1 MYEGQDWSADD
12 FYAYP
17 KSDTLAAV
25 ISEMAAVKDDVR
37 KKNLVRMLG
46 NKGFLDGTGVYRLNS
61 IGMPDPAGIMLN
73 GTFGTASTTTYT
85 NISEVFHLEAGQS
98 YTILVRDTDK
108 TVDYNMTLV
117 DKTTGAAVKQNGMGL
132 AFNVQKSPFGTFAP
146 DASMDV
152 RLRINY
158 RKEMTLEDHKPSDD
172 APGDGEEDFPSAEPQ
187 PDAVAFGKLKTLM
200 NIRKEPSLEAEV
212 VTVYPM
218 NTIVEV
224 LEVCDNWLKIKCPEA
239 EDGIAYV
246 LNEDDAYVFVGRDV
260 YEVVAG
266 DNLWRI
272 AERKLG
278 SGTHYTDIRELN
290 SLTSNAIRIGMK
302 LLLP

>member
-1 MYEGQDWSADD
+1 MGEGDLS
-12 FYAYP
+12 
-17 KSDTLAAV
+17 L
-25 ISEMAAVKDDVR
+25 I
-37 KKNLVRMLG
+37 
-46 NKGFLDGTGVYRLNS
+46 LDGGTTMNEYPAKLNTGYYR
-61 IGMPDPAGIMLN
+61 
-73 GTFGTASTTTYT
+73 
-85 NISEVFHLEAGQS
+85 
-98 YTILVRDTDK
+98 VRTDWN
-108 TVDYNMTLV
+108 D
-117 DKTTGAAVKQNGMGL
+117 
-132 AFNVQKSPFGTFAP
+132 
-146 DASMDV
+146 DASQLGAYKLLANAKAKCDENPGSHVFAEDGTVIYPADEPTTREETAEEKPVMD
-152 RLRINY
+152 LP
-158 RKEMTLEDHKPSDD
+158 EEDKPSDD

-290 SLTSNAIRIGMK
+290 GLTSNAIRIGMK

>member
-1 MYEGQDWSADD
+1 MNEYPAKLNTGYYRVRTDWNDD
-12 FYAYP
+12 ASQLGAY
-17 KSDTLAAV
+17 KLLANAKAKCDENPGSHV
-25 ISEMAAVKDDVR
+25 FAE
-37 KKNLVRMLG
+37 
-46 NKGFLDGTGVYRLNS
+46 DGTVIY
-61 IGMPDPAGIMLN
+61 PADEP
-73 GTFGTASTTTYT
+73 TTREETA
-85 NISEVFHLEAGQS
+85 EEKPV
-98 YTILVRDTDK
+98 
-108 TVDYNMTLV
+108 
-117 DKTTGAAVKQNGMGL
+117 
-132 AFNVQKSPFGTFAP
+132 
-146 DASMDV
+146 MD
-152 RLRINY
+152 LP
-158 RKEMTLEDHKPSDD
+158 EEDKPSDD

-224 LEVCDNWLKIKCPEA
+224 LEVCDNWLKIKCPEV

-290 SLTSNAIRIGMK
+290 GLTSNAIRIGMK

>member
-1 MYEGQDWSADD
+1 MGEGDLS
-12 FYAYP
+12 
-17 KSDTLAAV
+17 L
-25 ISEMAAVKDDVR
+25 I
-37 KKNLVRMLG
+37 
-46 NKGFLDGTGVYRLNS
+46 LDGGTTMNEYPAKLNTGYYR
-61 IGMPDPAGIMLN
+61 
-73 GTFGTASTTTYT
+73 
-85 NISEVFHLEAGQS
+85 
-98 YTILVRDTDK
+98 VRTDWN
-108 TVDYNMTLV
+108 D
-117 DKTTGAAVKQNGMGL
+117 
-132 AFNVQKSPFGTFAP
+132 
-146 DASMDV
+146 DASQLGAYKLLANAKAKCDENPGSHVFAEDGTVIYPANEPTTREETAEEKPVMD
-152 RLRINY
+152 LP
-158 RKEMTLEDHKPSDD
+158 EEDKPSDD

-290 SLTSNAIRIGMK
+290 GLTSNAIRIGMK

>member
-1 MYEGQDWSADD
+1 
-12 FYAYP
+12 
-17 KSDTLAAV
+17 
-25 ISEMAAVKDDVR
+25 
-37 KKNLVRMLG
+37 
-46 NKGFLDGTGVYRLNS
+46 
-61 IGMPDPAGIMLN
+61 
-73 GTFGTASTTTYT
+73 
-85 NISEVFHLEAGQS
+85 
-98 YTILVRDTDK
+98 
-108 TVDYNMTLV
+108 
-117 DKTTGAAVKQNGMGL
+117 
-132 AFNVQKSPFGTFAP
+132 
-146 DASMDV
+146 MD
-152 RLRINY
+152 LP
-158 RKEMTLEDHKPSDD
+158 EEDKPSDD

-266 DNLWRI
+266 DNLWSI

-290 SLTSNAIRIGMK
+290 GLTSNAIRIGMK

>member
-1 MYEGQDWSADD
+1 MNEYPAKLNTGYYRVRTDWNDDASQLGAYKLLANAKAKCDENPGSHVFADD
-12 FYAYP
+12 GTVIYP
-17 KSDTLAAV
+17 ADEPTTR
-25 ISEMAAVKDDVR
+25 EE
-37 KKNLVRMLG
+37 
-46 NKGFLDGTGVYRLNS
+46 
-61 IGMPDPAGIMLN
+61 
-73 GTFGTASTTTYT
+73 TA
-85 NISEVFHLEAGQS
+85 EEKPV
-98 YTILVRDTDK
+98 
-108 TVDYNMTLV
+108 
-117 DKTTGAAVKQNGMGL
+117 
-132 AFNVQKSPFGTFAP
+132 
-146 DASMDV
+146 MD
-152 RLRINY
+152 LP
-158 RKEMTLEDHKPSDD
+158 EEDKPSDD

-290 SLTSNAIRIGMK
+290 GLTSNAIRIGMK

>member
-1 MYEGQDWSADD
+1 MGEGDLS
-12 FYAYP
+12 
-17 KSDTLAAV
+17 L
-25 ISEMAAVKDDVR
+25 I
-37 KKNLVRMLG
+37 
-46 NKGFLDGTGVYRLNS
+46 LDGGTTMNEYPAKLNTGYYR
-61 IGMPDPAGIMLN
+61 
-73 GTFGTASTTTYT
+73 
-85 NISEVFHLEAGQS
+85 
-98 YTILVRDTDK
+98 VRTDWN
-108 TVDYNMTLV
+108 D
-117 DKTTGAAVKQNGMGL
+117 
-132 AFNVQKSPFGTFAP
+132 
-146 DASMDV
+146 DASQLGAYKLLANAKAKCDENPGSHVFAEDGTVIYPADEPTTREETAEEKPVMD
-152 RLRINY
+152 LP
-158 RKEMTLEDHKPSDD
+158 EEDKPSDD
-172 APGDGEEDFPSAEPQ
+172 ALGDGEEDFPSAEPQ

-290 SLTSNAIRIGMK
+290 GLTSNAIRIGMK

>member
-1 MYEGQDWSADD
+1 MNEYPAKLNTGYYRVRTDWNDD
-12 FYAYP
+12 ASQLGAY
-17 KSDTLAAV
+17 KLLANAKAKCDENPGSHV
-25 ISEMAAVKDDVR
+25 FAE
-37 KKNLVRMLG
+37 
-46 NKGFLDGTGVYRLNS
+46 DGTVIY
-61 IGMPDPAGIMLN
+61 PADEP
-73 GTFGTASTTTYT
+73 TTREETA
-85 NISEVFHLEAGQS
+85 EEKPV
-98 YTILVRDTDK
+98 
-108 TVDYNMTLV
+108 
-117 DKTTGAAVKQNGMGL
+117 
-132 AFNVQKSPFGTFAP
+132 
-146 DASMDV
+146 MD
-152 RLRINY
+152 LP
-158 RKEMTLEDHKPSDD
+158 EEDKPSDD

-246 LNEDDAYVFVGRDV
+246 LNKGDAYVFVGRDV

-290 SLTSNAIRIGMK
+290 GLTSNAIRIGMK

>member
-1 MYEGQDWSADD
+1 MNEYPAKLNTGYYRVRTDWNDD
-12 FYAYP
+12 ASQLGAY
-17 KSDTLAAV
+17 KLLANAKAKCDENPGSHV
-25 ISEMAAVKDDVR
+25 FAE
-37 KKNLVRMLG
+37 
-46 NKGFLDGTGVYRLNS
+46 DGTVIY
-61 IGMPDPAGIMLN
+61 PADEP
-73 GTFGTASTTTYT
+73 TTWEETA
-85 NISEVFHLEAGQS
+85 EEKPV
-98 YTILVRDTDK
+98 
-108 TVDYNMTLV
+108 
-117 DKTTGAAVKQNGMGL
+117 
-132 AFNVQKSPFGTFAP
+132 
-146 DASMDV
+146 MD
-152 RLRINY
+152 LP
-158 RKEMTLEDHKPSDD
+158 EEDKPSDD

-246 LNEDDAYVFVGRDV
+246 LNEDDAYVFVGRAV
-260 YEVVAG
+260 YEVAAG

-278 SGTHYTDIRELN
+278 SGTRYTDIRELN
-290 SLTSNAIRIGMK
+290 GLTSNAIRIGMK

>member
-1 MYEGQDWSADD
+1 MNEYPAKLNTGYYRVRTDWNDD
-12 FYAYP
+12 ASQLGAY
-17 KSDTLAAV
+17 KLLANAKAKCDENPGSHV
-25 ISEMAAVKDDVR
+25 FAE
-37 KKNLVRMLG
+37 
-46 NKGFLDGTGVYRLNS
+46 DGTVIY
-61 IGMPDPAGIMLN
+61 PADEP
-73 GTFGTASTTTYT
+73 TTREETA
-85 NISEVFHLEAGQS
+85 EEKPV
-98 YTILVRDTDK
+98 
-108 TVDYNMTLV
+108 
-117 DKTTGAAVKQNGMGL
+117 
-132 AFNVQKSPFGTFAP
+132 
-146 DASMDV
+146 MD
-152 RLRINY
+152 LP
-158 RKEMTLEDHKPSDD
+158 EEDKPSDD

-187 PDAVAFGKLKTLM
+187 SDAVAFGKLKTLM

-290 SLTSNAIRIGMK
+290 GLTSNAIRIGMK

>member
-1 MYEGQDWSADD
+1 MNEYPAKLNTGYYRVRTDWNDD
-12 FYAYP
+12 ASQLGAY
-17 KSDTLAAV
+17 KLLANAKAKCDENPGSHV
-25 ISEMAAVKDDVR
+25 FAE
-37 KKNLVRMLG
+37 
-46 NKGFLDGTGVYRLNS
+46 DGTVIY
-61 IGMPDPAGIMLN
+61 PADEP
-73 GTFGTASTTTYT
+73 TTREETA
-85 NISEVFHLEAGQS
+85 EEKPV
-98 YTILVRDTDK
+98 TD
-108 TVDYNMTLV
+108 L
-117 DKTTGAAVKQNGMGL
+117 
-132 AFNVQKSPFGTFAP
+132 P
-146 DASMDV
+146 
-152 RLRINY
+152 
-158 RKEMTLEDHKPSDD
+158 EEDKPSDD
-172 APGDGEEDFPSAEPQ
+172 APGDAEEDFPSAEPQ

-246 LNEDDAYVFVGRDV
+246 LNEDNAYVFVSRDV

-290 SLTSNAIRIGMK
+290 GLTSNAIRIGMK

>member
-1 MYEGQDWSADD
+1 MGEGDLS
-12 FYAYP
+12 
-17 KSDTLAAV
+17 L
-25 ISEMAAVKDDVR
+25 
-37 KKNLVRMLG
+37 N
-46 NKGFLDGTGVYRLNS
+46 LDGGTTMNEYPAKLNTGYYR
-61 IGMPDPAGIMLN
+61 
-73 GTFGTASTTTYT
+73 
-85 NISEVFHLEAGQS
+85 
-98 YTILVRDTDK
+98 VRTDWN
-108 TVDYNMTLV
+108 D
-117 DKTTGAAVKQNGMGL
+117 
-132 AFNVQKSPFGTFAP
+132 
-146 DASMDV
+146 DASQLGAYKLLANAKAKCDENPGSYV
-152 RLRINY
+152 FA
-158 RKEMTLEDHKPSDD
+158 EDGTVIYTADEPTTREETAEEKPVTDLPEEDKPSDD
-172 APGDGEEDFPSAEPQ
+172 APGGAEEDFPSAELQ

-246 LNEDDAYVFVGRDV
+246 LNEDNAYVFVGRDV

-290 SLTSNAIRIGMK
+290 GLTSNAIRIGMK

>member
-1 MYEGQDWSADD
+1 MGEGDLS
-12 FYAYP
+12 
-17 KSDTLAAV
+17 L
-25 ISEMAAVKDDVR
+25 I
-37 KKNLVRMLG
+37 
-46 NKGFLDGTGVYRLNS
+46 LDGGTTMNEYPAKLNTGYYR
-61 IGMPDPAGIMLN
+61 
-73 GTFGTASTTTYT
+73 
-85 NISEVFHLEAGQS
+85 
-98 YTILVRDTDK
+98 VRTDWN
-108 TVDYNMTLV
+108 D
-117 DKTTGAAVKQNGMGL
+117 
-132 AFNVQKSPFGTFAP
+132 
-146 DASMDV
+146 DASQLGAYKLLANAKAKCDENPGSHVFAEDGTVIYPADEPTTREETAEEKPVMD
-152 RLRINY
+152 LP
-158 RKEMTLEDHKPSDD
+158 EEDKPSDD
-172 APGDGEEDFPSAEPQ
+172 ASGDGEEDFPSAEPQ

-290 SLTSNAIRIGMK
+290 GLTSNAIRIGMK

>member
-1 MYEGQDWSADD
+1 MNEYPAKLNTGYYRVRTDWNDD
-12 FYAYP
+12 ASQLGAY
-17 KSDTLAAV
+17 KLLANAKAKCDENPGSHV
-25 ISEMAAVKDDVR
+25 FAE
-37 KKNLVRMLG
+37 
-46 NKGFLDGTGVYRLNS
+46 DGTVIY
-61 IGMPDPAGIMLN
+61 PADEP
-73 GTFGTASTTTYT
+73 TTREETA
-85 NISEVFHLEAGQS
+85 EEKPV
-98 YTILVRDTDK
+98 
-108 TVDYNMTLV
+108 
-117 DKTTGAAVKQNGMGL
+117 
-132 AFNVQKSPFGTFAP
+132 
-146 DASMDV
+146 MD
-152 RLRINY
+152 LP
-158 RKEMTLEDHKPSDD
+158 EEDKPSDD
-172 APGDGEEDFPSAEPQ
+172 APGDGEENFPSAEPQ

-290 SLTSNAIRIGMK
+290 GLTSNAIRIGMK

>member
-1 MYEGQDWSADD
+1 MNEYPAKLNTGYYRVRTDWNDD
-12 FYAYP
+12 ASQLGAY
-17 KSDTLAAV
+17 KLLANAKAKCDENPGSHV
-25 ISEMAAVKDDVR
+25 FAE
-37 KKNLVRMLG
+37 
-46 NKGFLDGTGVYRLNS
+46 DGTVIY
-61 IGMPDPAGIMLN
+61 PADEP
-73 GTFGTASTTTYT
+73 TTREETA
-85 NISEVFHLEAGQS
+85 
-98 YTILVRDTDK
+98 
-108 TVDYNMTLV
+108 
-117 DKTTGAAVKQNGMGL
+117 
-132 AFNVQKSPFGTFAP
+132 
-146 DASMDV
+146 
-152 RLRINY
+152 
-158 RKEMTLEDHKPSDD
+158 EDKPSDD

>member
-1 MYEGQDWSADD
+1 MGEGDLS
-12 FYAYP
+12 
-17 KSDTLAAV
+17 L
-25 ISEMAAVKDDVR
+25 
-37 KKNLVRMLG
+37 N
-46 NKGFLDGTGVYRLNS
+46 LDGGTTMNEYPAKLNTGYYR
-61 IGMPDPAGIMLN
+61 
-73 GTFGTASTTTYT
+73 
-85 NISEVFHLEAGQS
+85 
-98 YTILVRDTDK
+98 VRTDWN
-108 TVDYNMTLV
+108 D
-117 DKTTGAAVKQNGMGL
+117 
-132 AFNVQKSPFGTFAP
+132 
-146 DASMDV
+146 DASQLGAYKLLANAKAKCDENPGSHV
-152 RLRINY
+152 FA
-158 RKEMTLEDHKPSDD
+158 EDGTVIYPADEPTTREETAEEKPVTDLPEEDKPSDD
-172 APGDGEEDFPSAEPQ
+172 APGDAEEDFPSAEPQ

-290 SLTSNAIRIGMK
+290 GLTSNAIRIGMK

>member
-1 MYEGQDWSADD
+1 MNEYPAKLNTGYYRVRTDWNDD
-12 FYAYP
+12 ASQLGAY
-17 KSDTLAAV
+17 KLLANAKAKCDENPGSHV
-25 ISEMAAVKDDVR
+25 FAE
-37 KKNLVRMLG
+37 
-46 NKGFLDGTGVYRLNS
+46 DGTVIY
-61 IGMPDPAGIMLN
+61 PADEP
-73 GTFGTASTTTYT
+73 TTREETA
-85 NISEVFHLEAGQS
+85 EEKPV
-98 YTILVRDTDK
+98 
-108 TVDYNMTLV
+108 
-117 DKTTGAAVKQNGMGL
+117 
-132 AFNVQKSPFGTFAP
+132 
-146 DASMDV
+146 MD
-152 RLRINY
+152 LP
-158 RKEMTLEDHKPSDD
+158 EEDKPSDD

-272 AERKLG
+272 ADRKLG

-290 SLTSNAIRIGMK
+290 GLTSNAIRIGMK

>member
-1 MYEGQDWSADD
+1 MNEYPAKLNTGYYRVRTDWNDD
-12 FYAYP
+12 ASQLGAY
-17 KSDTLAAV
+17 KLLANAKAKCDENPGSHV
-25 ISEMAAVKDDVR
+25 FAE
-37 KKNLVRMLG
+37 
-46 NKGFLDGTGVYRLNS
+46 DGTVIY
-61 IGMPDPAGIMLN
+61 PADEP
-73 GTFGTASTTTYT
+73 TTREETA
-85 NISEVFHLEAGQS
+85 EEKPV
-98 YTILVRDTDK
+98 
-108 TVDYNMTLV
+108 
-117 DKTTGAAVKQNGMGL
+117 
-132 AFNVQKSPFGTFAP
+132 
-146 DASMDV
+146 MD
-152 RLRINY
+152 LP
-158 RKEMTLEDHKPSDD
+158 EEDKPSDD

-200 NIRKEPSLEAEV
+200 NIRKEPSLEAEI

-290 SLTSNAIRIGMK
+290 GLTSNAIRIGMK

>member
-1 MYEGQDWSADD
+1 MNEYPAKLNTGYYRVRTDWNDD
-12 FYAYP
+12 ASQLGAY
-17 KSDTLAAV
+17 KLLANAKAKCDENPGSHV
-25 ISEMAAVKDDVR
+25 FAE
-37 KKNLVRMLG
+37 
-46 NKGFLDGTGVYRLNS
+46 DGTVIY
-61 IGMPDPAGIMLN
+61 PADEP
-73 GTFGTASTTTYT
+73 TTREETA
-85 NISEVFHLEAGQS
+85 EEKPV
-98 YTILVRDTDK
+98 
-108 TVDYNMTLV
+108 
-117 DKTTGAAVKQNGMGL
+117 
-132 AFNVQKSPFGTFAP
+132 
-146 DASMDV
+146 MD
-152 RLRINY
+152 LP
-158 RKEMTLEDHKPSDD
+158 EEDKPSDD
-172 APGDGEEDFPSAEPQ
+172 TPGDGEEDFPSAEPQ

-290 SLTSNAIRIGMK
+290 GLTSNAIRIGMK

>member
-1 MYEGQDWSADD
+1 MNEYPAKLNTGYYRVRTDWNDD
-12 FYAYP
+12 ASQLGAY
-17 KSDTLAAV
+17 KLLANAKAKCDENPGSHV
-25 ISEMAAVKDDVR
+25 FAE
-37 KKNLVRMLG
+37 
-46 NKGFLDGTGVYRLNS
+46 DGTVIY
-61 IGMPDPAGIMLN
+61 PADEP
-73 GTFGTASTTTYT
+73 TTREETA
-85 NISEVFHLEAGQS
+85 EEKPV
-98 YTILVRDTDK
+98 
-108 TVDYNMTLV
+108 
-117 DKTTGAAVKQNGMGL
+117 
-132 AFNVQKSPFGTFAP
+132 
-146 DASMDV
+146 MD
-152 RLRINY
+152 LP
-158 RKEMTLEDHKPSDD
+158 EEDKPSVD

-290 SLTSNAIRIGMK
+290 GLTSNAIRIGMK

>member
-1 MYEGQDWSADD
+1 MNEYPAKLNTGYYRVRTDWNDD
-12 FYAYP
+12 ASQLGAY
-17 KSDTLAAV
+17 KLLANAKAKCDENPGSHV
-25 ISEMAAVKDDVR
+25 FAE
-37 KKNLVRMLG
+37 
-46 NKGFLDGTGVYRLNS
+46 DGTVIY
-61 IGMPDPAGIMLN
+61 PADEP
-73 GTFGTASTTTYT
+73 TTREETA
-85 NISEVFHLEAGQS
+85 EEKPV
-98 YTILVRDTDK
+98 
-108 TVDYNMTLV
+108 
-117 DKTTGAAVKQNGMGL
+117 
-132 AFNVQKSPFGTFAP
+132 
-146 DASMDV
+146 MD
-152 RLRINY
+152 LP
-158 RKEMTLEDHKPSDD
+158 EEDKPSDD

-246 LNEDDAYVFVGRDV
+246 LNEDDAYVFGGRDV

-290 SLTSNAIRIGMK
+290 GLTSNAIRIGMK

>member
-1 MYEGQDWSADD
+1 MNEYPAKLNTGYYRVRTDWNDD
-12 FYAYP
+12 ASQLGAY
-17 KSDTLAAV
+17 KLLANAKAKCDENPGSHV
-25 ISEMAAVKDDVR
+25 FAE
-37 KKNLVRMLG
+37 
-46 NKGFLDGTGVYRLNS
+46 DGTVIY
-61 IGMPDPAGIMLN
+61 PADEP
-73 GTFGTASTTTYT
+73 TTREETA
-85 NISEVFHLEAGQS
+85 EEKPV
-98 YTILVRDTDK
+98 
-108 TVDYNMTLV
+108 
-117 DKTTGAAVKQNGMGL
+117 
-132 AFNVQKSPFGTFAP
+132 
-146 DASMDV
+146 MD
-152 RLRINY
+152 LP
-158 RKEMTLEDHKPSDD
+158 EEDKPSDD

-260 YEVVAG
+260 YEVVAW

-290 SLTSNAIRIGMK
+290 GLTSNAIRIGMK

>member
-1 MYEGQDWSADD
+1 MNEYPAKLNTGYYRVRTDWNDD
-12 FYAYP
+12 ASQLGAY
-17 KSDTLAAV
+17 KLLANAKAKCDENPGSHV
-25 ISEMAAVKDDVR
+25 FAE
-37 KKNLVRMLG
+37 
-46 NKGFLDGTGVYRLNS
+46 DGTVIY
-61 IGMPDPAGIMLN
+61 PADEP
-73 GTFGTASTTTYT
+73 TTREETA
-85 NISEVFHLEAGQS
+85 EEKPV
-98 YTILVRDTDK
+98 
-108 TVDYNMTLV
+108 
-117 DKTTGAAVKQNGMGL
+117 
-132 AFNVQKSPFGTFAP
+132 
-146 DASMDV
+146 MD
-152 RLRINY
+152 LP
-158 RKEMTLEDHKPSDD
+158 EEDKPSDD

-187 PDAVAFGKLKTLM
+187 PDAVAFGKLNTLM

-246 LNEDDAYVFVGRDV
+246 LNEDNAYVFVGRDV

-290 SLTSNAIRIGMK
+290 GLTSNAIRIGMK

>member
-1 MYEGQDWSADD
+1 MNEYPAKLNTGYYRVRIDWNDD
-12 FYAYP
+12 ASQLGAY
-17 KSDTLAAV
+17 KLLANAKAKCDENPGSHV
-25 ISEMAAVKDDVR
+25 FAE
-37 KKNLVRMLG
+37 
-46 NKGFLDGTGVYRLNS
+46 DGTVIY
-61 IGMPDPAGIMLN
+61 PADEP
-73 GTFGTASTTTYT
+73 TTREETA
-85 NISEVFHLEAGQS
+85 EEKPV
-98 YTILVRDTDK
+98 
-108 TVDYNMTLV
+108 
-117 DKTTGAAVKQNGMGL
+117 
-132 AFNVQKSPFGTFAP
+132 
-146 DASMDV
+146 MD
-152 RLRINY
+152 LP
-158 RKEMTLEDHKPSDD
+158 EEDKPSDD

-200 NIRKEPSLEAEV
+200 NLRKEPSLEAEV

-290 SLTSNAIRIGMK
+290 GLTSNAIRIGMK

>member
-1 MYEGQDWSADD
+1 MGEGDLS
-12 FYAYP
+12 
-17 KSDTLAAV
+17 L
-25 ISEMAAVKDDVR
+25 I
-37 KKNLVRMLG
+37 
-46 NKGFLDGTGVYRLNS
+46 LDGGTTMNEYPAKLNTGYYR
-61 IGMPDPAGIMLN
+61 
-73 GTFGTASTTTYT
+73 
-85 NISEVFHLEAGQS
+85 
-98 YTILVRDTDK
+98 VRTDWN
-108 TVDYNMTLV
+108 D
-117 DKTTGAAVKQNGMGL
+117 
-132 AFNVQKSPFGTFAP
+132 
-146 DASMDV
+146 DASQLGAYKLLANAKAKCDENPGSHV
-152 RLRINY
+152 FAEDGTVIY
-158 RKEMTLEDHKPSDD
+158 PADEPTTRKETAEEKPVMDLPEEDKPSDD

-290 SLTSNAIRIGMK
+290 GLTSNAIRIGMK

>member
-1 MYEGQDWSADD
+1 MGEGDLS
-12 FYAYP
+12 
-17 KSDTLAAV
+17 L
-25 ISEMAAVKDDVR
+25 I
-37 KKNLVRMLG
+37 
-46 NKGFLDGTGVYRLNS
+46 LDGGTTMNEYPAKLNTGYYR
-61 IGMPDPAGIMLN
+61 
-73 GTFGTASTTTYT
+73 
-85 NISEVFHLEAGQS
+85 
-98 YTILVRDTDK
+98 VRTDWN
-108 TVDYNMTLV
+108 D
-117 DKTTGAAVKQNGMGL
+117 
-132 AFNVQKSPFGTFAP
+132 
-146 DASMDV
+146 DASQLGAYKLLANAKAKCDENPGSHVFAEDGTVIYPADEPTTREETAEEKPVMD
-152 RLRINY
+152 LP
-158 RKEMTLEDHKPSDD
+158 EEDKPSDD

-290 SLTSNAIRIGMK
+290 GQTSNAIRIGMK

>member
-1 MYEGQDWSADD
+1 MGEGDLS
-12 FYAYP
+12 
-17 KSDTLAAV
+17 L
-25 ISEMAAVKDDVR
+25 I
-37 KKNLVRMLG
+37 
-46 NKGFLDGTGVYRLNS
+46 LDGGTTMNEYPAKLNTGYYR
-61 IGMPDPAGIMLN
+61 
-73 GTFGTASTTTYT
+73 
-85 NISEVFHLEAGQS
+85 
-98 YTILVRDTDK
+98 VRTDWN
-108 TVDYNMTLV
+108 D
-117 DKTTGAAVKQNGMGL
+117 
-132 AFNVQKSPFGTFAP
+132 
-146 DASMDV
+146 DASQLVAYKLLANAKAKCDENPGSHVFAEDGTVIYPADEPTTREETAEEKPVMD
-152 RLRINY
+152 LP
-158 RKEMTLEDHKPSDD
+158 EEDKPSND

-290 SLTSNAIRIGMK
+290 GLTSNAIRIGMK

>member
-1 MYEGQDWSADD
+1 MGEGDLS
-12 FYAYP
+12 
-17 KSDTLAAV
+17 L
-25 ISEMAAVKDDVR
+25 I
-37 KKNLVRMLG
+37 
-46 NKGFLDGTGVYRLNS
+46 LDGGTTMNEYPAKLNTGYYR
-61 IGMPDPAGIMLN
+61 
-73 GTFGTASTTTYT
+73 
-85 NISEVFHLEAGQS
+85 
-98 YTILVRDTDK
+98 VRTDWN
-108 TVDYNMTLV
+108 D
-117 DKTTGAAVKQNGMGL
+117 
-132 AFNVQKSPFGTFAP
+132 
-146 DASMDV
+146 DASQLGAYKLLANAKAKCDENPGSHVFAEDGTVIYPADEPTTREETAEEKPVMD
-152 RLRINY
+152 LP
-158 RKEMTLEDHKPSDD
+158 EEDKPSDD

-278 SGTHYTDIRELN
+278 SGTRYTDIRELN
-290 SLTSNAIRIGMK
+290 GLTSNAIRIGMK

>member
-1 MYEGQDWSADD
+1 MNEYPAKLNTGYYRVRTDWNDD
-12 FYAYP
+12 ASQLGAY
-17 KSDTLAAV
+17 KLLANAKAKCDENSGSHV
-25 ISEMAAVKDDVR
+25 FAE
-37 KKNLVRMLG
+37 
-46 NKGFLDGTGVYRLNS
+46 DGTVIY
-61 IGMPDPAGIMLN
+61 PADEP
-73 GTFGTASTTTYT
+73 TTREETA
-85 NISEVFHLEAGQS
+85 EEKPV
-98 YTILVRDTDK
+98 
-108 TVDYNMTLV
+108 
-117 DKTTGAAVKQNGMGL
+117 
-132 AFNVQKSPFGTFAP
+132 
-146 DASMDV
+146 MD
-152 RLRINY
+152 LP
-158 RKEMTLEDHKPSDD
+158 EEDKPSDD

-200 NIRKEPSLEAEV
+200 NIRKEHSLEAEV

-290 SLTSNAIRIGMK
+290 GLTSNAIRIGMK

>member
-1 MYEGQDWSADD
+1 MNEYPAKLNTGYYRVRTDWNDD
-12 FYAYP
+12 ASQLGAY
-17 KSDTLAAV
+17 KLLANAKAKCDENPGSHV
-25 ISEMAAVKDDVR
+25 FAE
-37 KKNLVRMLG
+37 
-46 NKGFLDGTGVYRLNS
+46 DGTVIY
-61 IGMPDPAGIMLN
+61 PADEP
-73 GTFGTASTTTYT
+73 TTREETA
-85 NISEVFHLEAGQS
+85 EEKPV
-98 YTILVRDTDK
+98 
-108 TVDYNMTLV
+108 
-117 DKTTGAAVKQNGMGL
+117 
-132 AFNVQKSPFGTFAP
+132 
-146 DASMDV
+146 MD
-152 RLRINY
+152 LP
-158 RKEMTLEDHKPSDD
+158 EEDKPSDD

-212 VTVYPM
+212 VTVYSM

>member
-1 MYEGQDWSADD
+1 MGEGDLS
-12 FYAYP
+12 
-17 KSDTLAAV
+17 L
-25 ISEMAAVKDDVR
+25 I
-37 KKNLVRMLG
+37 
-46 NKGFLDGTGVYRLNS
+46 LDGGTTMNEYPAKLNTGYYR
-61 IGMPDPAGIMLN
+61 
-73 GTFGTASTTTYT
+73 
-85 NISEVFHLEAGQS
+85 
-98 YTILVRDTDK
+98 VRTDWN
-108 TVDYNMTLV
+108 D
-117 DKTTGAAVKQNGMGL
+117 
-132 AFNVQKSPFGTFAP
+132 
-146 DASMDV
+146 DASQLGAYKLLANAKAKCDENPGSHVFAEDGTVIYPADEPTTREETAEEKPVMD
-152 RLRINY
+152 LP
-158 RKEMTLEDHKPSDD
+158 EEDKPSDD
-172 APGDGEEDFPSAEPQ
+172 APGDGEEDFPSAEQQ

-290 SLTSNAIRIGMK
+290 GLTSNAIRIGMK

>member
-1 MYEGQDWSADD
+1 MNEYPAKLNTGYYRVRTDWNDD
-12 FYAYP
+12 ASQLGAY
-17 KSDTLAAV
+17 KLLANAKAKCDENPGSHV
-25 ISEMAAVKDDVR
+25 FAE
-37 KKNLVRMLG
+37 
-46 NKGFLDGTGVYRLNS
+46 DGTVIY
-61 IGMPDPAGIMLN
+61 PADEP
-73 GTFGTASTTTYT
+73 TTREETA
-85 NISEVFHLEAGQS
+85 EEKPV
-98 YTILVRDTDK
+98 
-108 TVDYNMTLV
+108 
-117 DKTTGAAVKQNGMGL
+117 
-132 AFNVQKSPFGTFAP
+132 
-146 DASMDV
+146 MD
-152 RLRINY
+152 LP
-158 RKEMTLEDHKPSDD
+158 EEDKPSDD

-212 VTVYPM
+212 LTVYPM

-290 SLTSNAIRIGMK
+290 GLTSNAIRIGMK

>member
-1 MYEGQDWSADD
+1 MNEYPAKLNTGYYRVRTDWNDD
-12 FYAYP
+12 ASQLGAY
-17 KSDTLAAV
+17 KLLANAKAKCDENPGSHV
-25 ISEMAAVKDDVR
+25 FAE
-37 KKNLVRMLG
+37 
-46 NKGFLDGTGVYRLNS
+46 DGTVIY
-61 IGMPDPAGIMLN
+61 PADEPTIREE
-73 GTFGTASTTTYT
+73 TAEEKPVM
-85 NISEVFHLEAGQS
+85 NLPE
-98 YTILVRDTDK
+98 
-108 TVDYNMTLV
+108 
-117 DKTTGAAVKQNGMGL
+117 
-132 AFNVQKSPFGTFAP
+132 
-146 DASMDV
+146 
-152 RLRINY
+152 
-158 RKEMTLEDHKPSDD
+158 EDKPSDD

-290 SLTSNAIRIGMK
+290 GLTSNAIRIGMK

>member
-1 MYEGQDWSADD
+1 MNEYPAKLNTGYYRVRTDWNDD
-12 FYAYP
+12 ASQLGAY
-17 KSDTLAAV
+17 KLLANAKAKCDENPGSHV
-25 ISEMAAVKDDVR
+25 FAE
-37 KKNLVRMLG
+37 
-46 NKGFLDGTGVYRLNS
+46 DGTVIY
-61 IGMPDPAGIMLN
+61 PADEP
-73 GTFGTASTTTYT
+73 TTREETA
-85 NISEVFHLEAGQS
+85 EEKPV
-98 YTILVRDTDK
+98 
-108 TVDYNMTLV
+108 
-117 DKTTGAAVKQNGMGL
+117 
-132 AFNVQKSPFGTFAP
+132 
-146 DASMDV
+146 MD
-152 RLRINY
+152 LP
-158 RKEMTLEDHKPSDD
+158 EEDKPSDD

-260 YEVVAG
+260 YKVVAG

-290 SLTSNAIRIGMK
+290 GLTSNAIRIGMK